1 MDYQAN
7 TGEGFQR
14 APQREPGRIP
24 GDYQDT
30 TRKDPGHHQEG
41 SRTPPGRIQDT
52 TRKDPG
58 HHQEGSPGISCG
70 MMGDDDGEN
79 MHRTSPR
86 AVIKNTSHI
95 TRGKT

>member
-14 APQREPGRIP
+14 APQREPGQIP
-24 GDYQDT
+24 GDY
-30 TRKDPGHHQEG
+30 
-41 SRTPPGRIQDT
+41 QDT